1 MSENRE
7 ETILKTLYLSGEDD
21 SWSNE
26 TVRSFG
32 WRIQKRSPLWRPPTD
47 VYETEDAFVVVV
59 EVAGMRGAEISVT
72 YDKGALSIRGLRAD
86 KGEMKAYHQM
96 EIAYGEFE
104 TKIKL
109 PRRIEQDEI
118 EATYS
123 DGFLRVVMPKKTTKN
138 VQIDG

>member
-1 MSENRE
+1 MSEKRE
-7 ETILKTLYLSGEDD
+7 VKTLLFTGEDD
-21 SWSNE
+21 TWSNE

-47 VYETEDAFVVVV
+47 VYETEDAFVIVV
-59 EVAGMRGAEISVT
+59 EVAGMRGTEISVT
-72 YDKGALSIRGLRAD
+72 LDKGLLSIRGLRVD
-86 KGEMKAYHQM
+86 KGDMKAYHQM

-104 TKIKL
+104 TKVKL

-123 DGFLRVVMPKKTTKN
+123 DGFLRVVMPKVKSKN
-138 VQIDG
+138 IEIDE